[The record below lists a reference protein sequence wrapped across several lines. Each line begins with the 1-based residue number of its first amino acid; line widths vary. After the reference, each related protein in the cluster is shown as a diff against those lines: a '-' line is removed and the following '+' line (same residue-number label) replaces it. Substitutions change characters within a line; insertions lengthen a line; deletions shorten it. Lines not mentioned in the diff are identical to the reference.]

1 LHKIEKNVLKG
12 KLAMTFRLF
21 VPLFFVFTSALTF
34 AQDTAYK
41 ALRAVGKQRGEN
53 ALGQIVSISGVYG
66 HPQPTNWQIVLNDP
80 SGRTGVREL
89 QIGSGQV
96 LSERAARSGQSATP
110 IDLTKLNLDS
120 DGAFH
125 VAEQEAARSQVS
137 FDSANYRLFAQDSSR
152 QPIWKIELFDVNQ
165 RPVGTVR
172 VAADTGSLISGSNW
186 VRDSGVASV
195 QNGPPETPRRRTSDQ
210 EVLAEPSPSKGAQ
223 TYQPPPPADYRQ
235 PQYQDVPRH
244 QPADDYT
251 SNASQ
256 PAPDNYNGRYANDS
270 GSQEGESVKHRVNR
284 YGANVYHFGATVVHR
299 TTNAFRRVGGWFQ
312 KKFTGEDTLSPP
324 EQNYDYDQY
333 NQPVKP
339 TEPYNQPVT
348 PSPAE

>member
-1 LHKIEKNVLKG
+1 LHKIEKPVLKG
-12 KLAMTFRLF
+12 KLAMTLRLF
-21 VPLFFVFTSALTF
+21 VPLFVVFTSGFTF

-41 ALRAVGKQRGEN
+41 ALRVVGKQRGEN

-66 HPQPTNWQIVLNDP
+66 HPQPNNWQILLNDP
-80 SGRTGVREL
+80 SGRAGAREL

-96 LSERAARSGQSATP
+96 LSERAARPSQSGTP
-110 IDLTKLNLDS
+110 IDLSKLNLDS

-125 VAEQEAARSQVS
+125 LAEQEAARNQVS
-137 FDSANYRLFAQDSSR
+137 FDSASYRLFAQGAAR
-152 QPIWKIELFDVNQ
+152 QPIWKIELFDFKQ

-172 VAADTGSLISGSNW
+172 IAADTGNLIAGSNW
-186 VRDSGVASV
+186 ARGNGVASV
-195 QNGPPETPRRRTSDQ
+195 QNGPVDTPRSRSSDQ
-210 EVLAEPSPSKGAQ
+210 DVLAEPSPSKGAQ

-251 SNASQ
+251 NNSQ
-256 PAPDNYNGRYANDS
+256 PAPDNYDGRYANDS
-270 GSQEGESVKHRVNR
+270 GDHEGESIKHRVNR
-284 YGANVYHFGATVVHR
+284 YGATVYHFGATVVHR

-312 KKFTGEDTLSPP
+312 KRLTGEDTLSSP
-324 EQNYDYDQY
+324 EQNDSDQY
-333 NQPVKP
+333 NQPVP
-339 TEPYNQPVT
+339 PSDQYNQPVT